1 MYYIN
6 NINYFIGLTYK
17 YINIQQENS
26 IYAMVKKND
35 IIAGACSRRVIILY
49 FNFKKIHIRYL

>member
-26 IYAMVKKND
+26 IYAMGKKMT
-35 IIAGACSRRVIILY
+35 L
-49 FNFKKIHIRYL
+49 